1 MASIVITPETTRI
14 DLLDALAQEGYG
26 IADTDVMPS
35 WSSDAYR
42 WRCICDEL
50 VQAMS
55 DEQACG
61 LMEFVARMHDVDF
74 IELDSVAY
82 TIMQALDCTPEAAV
96 GLREWV
102 FDSYSDS
109 LDELR
114 TLENDLRAYGAL
126 YSDFNALEAD
136 EYTERDGVL
145 YEKQVDGAPIP
156 CEADVWF
163 DASFGYFV
171 MWR

>member
-1 MASIVITPETTRI
+1 MAAITITPETTRI
-14 DLLDALAQEGYG
+14 GLLDALAQEGYG
-26 IADTDVMPS
+26 IADPDAMPS
-35 WSSDAYR
+35 FSSDAYR
-42 WRCICDEL
+42 WRWICDEL

-55 DEQACG
+55 DEQARD
-61 LMEFVARMHDVDF
+61 LMEFVARMHDVDI

-82 TIMQALDCTPEAAV
+82 TIMRALDCTPEAAI

-109 LDELR
+109 LDELQR
-114 TLENDLRAYGAL
+114 LENDLTDYGAW
-126 YSDFNALEAD
+126 YPDFNALEAD
-136 EYTERDGVL
+136 EYIEYNGVL
-145 YEKQVDGAPIP
+145 YEKQIDSEPIP

>member
-1 MASIVITPETTRI
+1 MASIVITLETTRI
-14 DLLDALAQEGYG
+14 DLLDALVQECFG
-26 IADTDVMPS
+26 IAYPDSMLPF
-35 WSSDAYR
+35 SSDAYR
-42 WRCICDEL
+42 WRWVCAEL

-55 DEQACG
+55 DEQARD
-61 LMEFVARMHDVDF
+61 LMEYIARMHDVDVV
-74 IELDSVAY
+74 ELDSVAY
-82 TIMQALDCTPEAAV
+82 TIMQALNCTPEAAV

-109 LDELR
+109 LDELQR
-114 TLENDLRAYGAL
+114 LENDLTDYGAW
-126 YSDFNALEAD
+126 YPDFNALEAD

-163 DASFGYFV
+163 DASFGYLI